1 MWIFPA
7 KSFLFFRKIR
17 ISVFVVGVT
26 KLANHLREIC
36 IHQLASRSQTKS
48 HGEIWTLYFNRITV
62 LLLLKDSFRAKAK
75 LTEQKG
81 GIEVKEFSRWV
92 GVNCVHTSS
101 FEIHEIGSPNTHF

>member
-1 MWIFPA
+1 MWIVPA

-26 KLANHLREIC
+26 KLTNHLREIC

-48 HGEIWTLYFNRITV
+48 HGEIWTLYFNTITV

-75 LTEQKG
+75 LTEQKLFKN
-81 GIEVKEFSRWV
+81 EK
-92 GVNCVHTSS
+92 
-101 FEIHEIGSPNTHF
+101 